1 MELPKNIVQI
11 GKPDRVHK
19 IYIEDYVVSY
29 IKQLNRTCD
38 DKPAGL
44 ALYGKLYEEEG
55 CRYYFLYGAVKTD
68 GLEHRGA
75 YLSQAEK
82 EEIAENGKKYFE
94 EYEFLAWCS
103 IKGEPL
109 ERLFV
114 KGKGKGVEVEGYACF
129 YEKNESMLNYMLLSG
144 QKTTETPAGIPR
156 TQGARGEWRAADV
169 VKQQTSFV
177 GTEGSPQKGKV
188 QEIRKREAGSFSAKR
203 GEYMKM
209 AVTAVFIVLCVIG
222 ITTLN
227 DSGKLEELQVAAG
240 QVIAGLTEQK
250 LPDADEN
257 NTISGGTV
265 FLKPQTGE
273 MEEKAEY
280 ETDSATDSVSTGNVA
295 DNETVGTTVSAVEEE
310 KADDVS
316 GNGSTEVSATV
327 QEPVVSD
334 WENSLQEEET
344 LPIAYTITR
353 GDTLISICQKYY
365 GTQDK
370 LDEICEMNRIADADN
385 IQVGQIILLP

>member
-156 TQGARGEWRAADV
+156 TQGAR
-169 VKQQTSFV
+169 
-177 GTEGSPQKGKV
+177 
-188 QEIRKREAGSFSAKR
+188 
-203 GEYMKM
+203 
-209 AVTAVFIVLCVIG
+209 
-222 ITTLN
+222 
-227 DSGKLEELQVAAG
+227 
-240 QVIAGLTEQK
+240 
-250 LPDADEN
+250 
-257 NTISGGTV
+257 
-265 FLKPQTGE
+265 
-273 MEEKAEY
+273 
-280 ETDSATDSVSTGNVA
+280 
-295 DNETVGTTVSAVEEE
+295 
-310 KADDVS
+310 
-316 GNGSTEVSATV
+316 
-327 QEPVVSD
+327 
-334 WENSLQEEET
+334 
-344 LPIAYTITR
+344 
-353 GDTLISICQKYY
+353 
-365 GTQDK
+365 
-370 LDEICEMNRIADADN
+370 
-385 IQVGQIILLP
+385 

>member
-1 MELPKNIVQI
+1 M
-11 GKPDRVHK
+11 
-19 IYIEDYVVSY
+19 
-29 IKQLNRTCD
+29 
-38 DKPAGL
+38 
-44 ALYGKLYEEEG
+44 
-55 CRYYFLYGAVKTD
+55 
-68 GLEHRGA
+68 
-75 YLSQAEK
+75 
-82 EEIAENGKKYFE
+82 
-94 EYEFLAWCS
+94 
-103 IKGEPL
+103 
-109 ERLFV
+109 
-114 KGKGKGVEVEGYACF
+114 
-129 YEKNESMLNYMLLSG
+129 
-144 QKTTETPAGIPR
+144 
-156 TQGARGEWRAADV
+156 
-169 VKQQTSFV
+169 